1 MASLPEVLRQLRA
14 EYLEMPGLRLNA
26 AQVQRLCGVERII
39 CQTGLDAL
47 VAERFLRVS
56 LDGYYTRSSEG
67 QIPRPLA
74 AKARL
79 DTGRRSTKAS

>member
-1 MASLPEVLRQLRA
+1 MVSLPEVLRQLRA
-14 EYLEMPGLRLNA
+14 EYLEIPGLRLNT
-26 AQVQRLCGVERII
+26 AQVRRLCGVERMI
-39 CQTGLDAL
+39 CQTVLDAL
-47 VAERFLRVS
+47 VAEKFLRVS
-56 LDGYYTRSSEG
+56 LDRYYTRSTEG